1 MEDNN
6 KQEPNPNGFI
16 RFGSDKSTNA
26 IIPEHFKA
34 FLSDPSTVTKKKAP
48 PPVQPKQSS
57 MELQNDLDR
66 INAERQERLQALLAK
81 QKKRKEESAASA
93 STLTSANAPAPPPLT
108 FGTAKRRR
116 KN

>member
-1 MEDNN
+1 MEDN
-6 KQEPNPNGFI
+6 KQETISNGFI
-16 RFGSDKSTNA
+16 RFGSNKSTTP

-34 FLSDPSTVTKKKAP
+34 SLPDPSTVTIKKAP
-48 PPVQPKQSS
+48 PPAQPKKSS

-66 INAERQERLQALLAK
+66 INGERQERLQALLAK
-81 QKKRKEESAASA
+81 QKKRKEESTASA
-93 STLTSANAPAPPPLT
+93 STLTSANAPPPLT